1 MSSPAP
7 AEDMSLPVSP
17 APSPS
22 LAPLS
27 ASPEPRALVLA
38 RCGHYIFASSSAI
51 DSLDIEL
58 CTGCDLRAK
67 LRDATNAMA
76 AEGQDE
82 ESSDDALKAWKKCRM
97 ELANFEF
104 EAEGTDGFSAC
115 YEFTLEQ
122 QKKLSRDVALRALEG
137 DELEELKAEMKA
149 AETEERAAATA
160 AMQADMGTTTTTTN
174 GDAQIATSGNSTT
187 YASRSALKGARAGR
201 GLSTQ
206 INHNNKRLRSPSVT
220 RAASVTIAASADV
233 DGDED
238 SFAHPDEDSYRS
250 SSEYHRST
258 PRSILYTP
266 GRWAPLLNR
275 PWLDTSGST
284 VTDHVWERRARDNN
298 NQVPV
303 QPTQPAQ
310 RRRTRSMGLEHE

>member
-1 MSSPAP
+1 
-7 AEDMSLPVSP
+7 MSLPVSP

-58 CTGCDLRAK
+58 CTGCELRAK
-67 LRDATNAMA
+67 LRDATNAIT
-76 AEGQDE
+76 AEDQDE
-82 ESSDDALKAWKKCRM
+82 ESSDNALKAWKKCRM

-104 EAEGTDGFSAC
+104 KAEGTDGFSAC

-137 DELEELKAEMKA
+137 DELEELKAEMEADEAK
-149 AETEERAAATA
+149 ERAAATA
-160 AMQADMGTTTTTTN
+160 AMQADMGTTITTTN
-174 GDAQIATSGNSTT
+174 GDAQIATSSNLTT
-187 YASRSALKGARAGR
+187 YASKSALKGARAGR

-220 RAASVTIAASADV
+220 RAASVTIAAYADV

-238 SFAHPDEDSYRS
+238 PYAHHDEDSYRS
-250 SSEYHRST
+250 SSEYYRSA
-258 PRSILYTP
+258 PKSILYTP
-266 GRWAPLLNR
+266 GRWAPLPR
-275 PWLDTSGST
+275 HPFLDTSGRT
-284 VTDHVWERRARDNN
+284 VTYDRWERLATDNH

-303 QPTQPAQ
+303 QPIQPIQPAQ